1 VSVSS
6 RALAIAAIVALG
18 AACTSSTTPGRSGSV
33 SASAAGSPA
42 TTRSTTPPPLAS
54 VHVGLEQIA
63 TLDQPLALATRS
75 GDRALYIAEKT
86 GRVVAIRDD
95 RVDPTPV
102 LDLSGDVSLGGEQGL
117 LGIAFSPD
125 GRSLYVNY
133 TDVDGDTRVVAYA
146 MGRRTAEPDTRR
158 ELLFVDQPYA
168 NHNGGDLVFGP
179 DGYLYVGLGD
189 GGSAGDPQG
198 HAQSLESLLGKMLR
212 IDPRPDRD
220 RAYSIPPDNPFVD
233 RDGARAEI
241 WAYGLRNPWR
251 YSFDRATGDLWIG
264 DVGQNAWEEIDRLP
278 AGTPPGANLGWN
290 LVEGSRRFTGDPPNG
305 AVAPVYEY
313 PHASGA
319 CTVIGGVVYRGD
331 EIPDLVGAYLFADL
345 CLGELEAIR
354 LGSGEHVDHAVLGP
368 TVPNVGSFGED
379 AEGDVYALSLAG
391 GVYRLTRG

>member
-1 VSVSS
+1 
-6 RALAIAAIVALG
+6 VALG

-146 MGRRTAEPDTRR
+146 MGLRTAEPDTRR

>member
-1 VSVSS
+1 
-6 RALAIAAIVALG
+6 VALG

-278 AGTPPGANLGWN
+278 AGTPPGANLGWK
-290 LVEGSRRFTGDPPNG
+290 LIEGSRRFTGDPPNG

>member
-1 VSVSS
+1 
-6 RALAIAAIVALG
+6 VALG

>member
-1 VSVSS
+1 
-6 RALAIAAIVALG
+6 VALG

-345 CLGELEAIR
+345 CLG
-354 LGSGEHVDHAVLGP
+354 
-368 TVPNVGSFGED
+368 
-379 AEGDVYALSLAG
+379 AG
-391 GVYRLTRG
+391 GDPSRLRRTR